1 MVPSLKHF
9 CYCLK
14 ALLYRFGKLFRSVH
28 LVVACHGAFFKT
40 FLLLFKNTALFCP
53 IKTVRELGR
62 YLVLWYINLLVFY
75 STIEI
80 GKILRFEVC

>member
-14 ALLYRFGKLFRSVH
+14 TLPF
-28 LVVACHGAFFKT
+28 
-40 FLLLFKNTALFCP
+40 FCP